1 MEQKQKSIGV
11 ATMKEDGTIVL
22 DLRAEGPDIIGD
34 AQFTYGPEHAEYQN
48 VLAHL
53 GGLKP
58 GEHKAVPP
66 WDD

>member
-1 MEQKQKSIGV
+1 MEHNQKSIGG

-22 DLRAEGPDIIGD
+22 DLRAEGPGIIGD
-34 AQFTYGPEHAEYQN
+34 AQFVYPPGHAEYQN

-58 GEHKAVPP
+58 GEHKVVPP